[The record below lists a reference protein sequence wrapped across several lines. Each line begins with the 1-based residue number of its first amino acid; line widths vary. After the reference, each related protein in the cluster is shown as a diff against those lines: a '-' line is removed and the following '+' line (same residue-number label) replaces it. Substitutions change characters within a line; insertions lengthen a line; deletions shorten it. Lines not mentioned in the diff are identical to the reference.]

1 MIKIRTLAALNAAF
15 LFMANDVN
23 AAGTWTET
31 RNDAMGG
38 TGVAS
43 SRWTRWSSAVLIN
56 PALLTK
62 SQEGDNAA
70 LLIPAVGMQITDPDN
85 LQNNID
91 DISNS
96 AEDYLNYANI
106 PLQQII
112 RNPGIYRQMQND
124 AADLSRQLQNV
135 KGDQARAKAGGA
147 IAVSIPNETLP
158 FAFVVKAYGTAKVT
172 SDITQHDLDYL
183 NGIANG
189 TVIPNRNDLN
199 NLTSKGFGRAAIV
212 SDYGVAVAHKFD
224 LGDVPVS
231 VGVTPK
237 LQKTWLYNYSTSV
250 YQYKKDD
257 ISDSRYR
264 SSDTGFNIDA
274 GLAADFGD
282 SWTVG
287 LTGQNLV
294 SRDIDTKV
302 VDGFKDTY
310 QIRPLVTT
318 GVAWHSDLVVLT
330 TDVDLTETKNFKS
343 EDNSQFA
350 GVGAEISPLPWL
362 AVRAGY
368 RADMRSN
375 ESNVFTGGV
384 GFAPFDLVHID
395 LMGLYGEDQTWGAGL
410 QVGMTF

>member
-43 SRWTRWSSAVLIN
+43 SRWSSAVLIN

-135 KGDQARAKAGGA
+135 KGEQARAKAGGA

>member
-1 MIKIRTLAALNAAF
+1 MINTRTLVALNAAF
-15 LFMANDVN
+15 LFVANNAN
-23 AAGTWTET
+23 AAGTWTEA

-43 SRWTRWSSAVLIN
+43 ARWSSAVLIN

-62 SQEGDNAA
+62 SREDDTAA
-70 LLIPAVGMQITDPDN
+70 VLLPSLGAQITDPDN

-106 PLQQII
+106 PLQQFL
-112 RNPGIYRQMQND
+112 RNPSLYRQLQSD
-124 AADLSRQLQNV
+124 AADLAGQLRGV
-135 KGDQARAKAGGA
+135 KGDDARGKAGGA
-147 IAVSIPNETLP
+147 LAVSIPNEVLP
-158 FAFVVKAYGTAKVT
+158 FAFVAKVYGTAKVT

-183 NGIANG
+183 DGIANG
-189 TVIPNRNDLN
+189 AVIPTRNDLE

-212 SDYGVAVAHKFD
+212 SDYGVAIAHRFD
-224 LGDVPVS
+224 VGGVPVS

-237 LQKTWLYNYSTSV
+237 LQHTWLYNYSTSV

-257 ISDSRYR
+257 FSDNRYR
-264 SSDTGFNIDA
+264 NTDTGFNVDA
-274 GLAADFGD
+274 GLAADFGEA
-282 SWTVG
+282 WTVG
-287 LTGQNLV
+287 LSGQNLV

-318 GVAWHSDLVVLT
+318 GVAWHSDFLVLS

-350 GVGAEISPLPWL
+350 GVGAEITPLPWL
-362 AVRAGY
+362 AVRGGY
-368 RADMRSN
+368 RADMLSH

-384 GFAPFDLVHID
+384 GFAPLDLVHVD
-395 LMGLYGEDQTWGAGL
+395 LMGLYGEDETWGAGV

>member
-43 SRWTRWSSAVLIN
+43 SRWSSAVLIN

-224 LGDVPVS
+224 LGGVPVS

-264 SSDTGFNIDA
+264 NSDTGFNIDA

>member
-1 MIKIRTLAALNAAF
+1 MIKIKSLVAINAAF
-15 LFMANDVN
+15 LFIANN
-23 AAGTWTET
+23 ASAAGTWTES

-43 SRWTRWSSAVLIN
+43 SRWSSAVLIN
-56 PALLTK
+56 PALLTN

-70 LLIPAVGMQITDPDN
+70 LLIPSIGMQITDPEN
-85 LQNNID
+85 LQDNID

-96 AEDYLNYANI
+96 AEDYLNSANV

-112 RNPGIYRQMQND
+112 LNPGLYRQMQSN
-124 AADLSRQLQNV
+124 AADLSTQLKNV
-135 KGDQARAKAGGA
+135 RGDEARAKAGGA
-147 IAVSIPNETLP
+147 LAVSIPNEVLP
-158 FAFVVKAYGTAKVT
+158 FAFVAKAYGTGRVT

-183 NGIANG
+183 DGIANG
-189 TVIPNRNDLN
+189 TVIPNPNDLQY
-199 NLTSKGFGRAAIV
+199 LTSTGFGRVAVV

-224 LGDVPVS
+224 VGGVPVS

-237 LQKTWLYNYSTSV
+237 LQYTQLYNYITSV
-250 YQYKKDD
+250 YQFSKDD
-257 ISDSRYR
+257 LTDNRYR
-264 SSDTGFNIDA
+264 NSNTGFNIDA

-287 LTGQNLV
+287 LSGQNLV
-294 SRDIDTKV
+294 SHDIDTKV
-302 VDGFKDTY
+302 VNGFKDTY

-318 GVAWHSDLVVLT
+318 GVAWHSDFLVLT

-343 EDNSQFA
+343 EDNSQFV
-350 GVGAEISPLPWL
+350 GIGAEITPLPWL

-368 RADMRSN
+368 RADMLSN

-384 GFAPFDLVHID
+384 GFAPFDLVHVD
-395 LMGLYGEDQTWGAGL
+395 LMGLYGQDETWGAGV

>member
-1 MIKIRTLAALNAAF
+1 MIKIKSLVAINAAF
-15 LFMANDVN
+15 LFIANNAN
-23 AAGTWTET
+23 AAGTWTES

-43 SRWTRWSSAVLIN
+43 SRWSSAVLIN
-56 PALLTK
+56 PALLTS

-70 LLIPAVGMQITDPDN
+70 LLIPSIGMQITDPENLQDRIDN
-85 LQNNID
+85 L
-91 DISNS
+91 SHS
-96 AEDYLNYANI
+96 AEDYLNSANV

-112 RNPGIYRQMQND
+112 LNPGLYRQMQSD
-124 AADLSRQLQNV
+124 AADLSTQLKNV
-135 KGDQARAKAGGA
+135 RGDEARAKAGGA
-147 IAVSIPNETLP
+147 LAVSIPNEVLP
-158 FAFVVKAYGTAKVT
+158 FAFVAKAYGTGRVT

-183 NGIANG
+183 DGIANG
-189 TVIPNRNDLN
+189 TVIPNPNDLQY
-199 NLTSKGFGRAAIV
+199 LTSKGFGRVAVV

-224 LGDVPVS
+224 VGGVPVS

-237 LQKTWLYNYSTSV
+237 LQYTQLYNYSTSV
-250 YQYKKDD
+250 YQFSNDD
-257 ISDSRYR
+257 LTDNRYR
-264 SSDTGFNIDA
+264 NSNTGFNIDA

-287 LTGQNLV
+287 LSGQNLV
-294 SRDIDTKV
+294 SHDIDTKV
-302 VDGFKDTY
+302 VNGFKDTY

-318 GVAWHSDLVVLT
+318 GVAWHSDFLVLA

-343 EDNSQFA
+343 EDNSQFV
-350 GVGAEISPLPWL
+350 GIGAEITPLPWL

-384 GFAPFDLVHID
+384 GFAPLDVVHVD
-395 LMGLYGEDQTWGAGL
+395 LMGLYGQDETWGAGV

>member
-1 MIKIRTLAALNAAF
+1 MIKIKSLVAINAAF
-15 LFMANDVN
+15 LFIANN
-23 AAGTWTET
+23 ASAAGTWTES

-43 SRWTRWSSAVLIN
+43 SRWSSAVLIN
-56 PALLTK
+56 PALLTN
-62 SQEGDNAA
+62 SLEGDNAA
-70 LLIPAVGMQITDPDN
+70 LLIPSIGMQITDPEN
-85 LQNNID
+85 LQDNID

-96 AEDYLNYANI
+96 AEDYLNSANV

-112 RNPGIYRQMQND
+112 LNPGLYRQMQSN
-124 AADLSRQLQNV
+124 AADLSTQLKNV
-135 KGDQARAKAGGA
+135 RGDEARAKAGGA
-147 IAVSIPNETLP
+147 LAVSIPNEVLP
-158 FAFVVKAYGTAKVT
+158 FAFVAKAYGTGRVT

-183 NGIANG
+183 DGIANG
-189 TVIPNRNDLN
+189 TVIPNPNDLQY
-199 NLTSKGFGRAAIV
+199 LTSTGFGRVAVV

-224 LGDVPVS
+224 VGGVPVS

-237 LQKTWLYNYSTSV
+237 LQYTQLYNYSTSV
-250 YQYKKDD
+250 YQFSKDD
-257 ISDSRYR
+257 LTDNRYR
-264 SSDTGFNIDA
+264 NSNTGFNIDA

-287 LTGQNLV
+287 LSGQNLV
-294 SRDIDTKV
+294 SHDIDTKV
-302 VDGFKDTY
+302 VNGFKDTY

-318 GVAWHSDLVVLT
+318 GVAWHSDFLVLT

-343 EDNSQFA
+343 EDNSQFV
-350 GVGAEISPLPWL
+350 GIGAEITPLPWL

-368 RADMRSN
+368 RADMLSN

-384 GFAPFDLVHID
+384 GFAPFDMVHVD
-395 LMGLYGEDQTWGAGL
+395 LMGLYGQDETWGAGV

>member
-1 MIKIRTLAALNAAF
+1 MIKTRTLAALNAAF
-15 LFMANDVN
+15 LFMANNAN

-43 SRWTRWSSAVLIN
+43 SRWSSAALIN

-62 SQEGDNAA
+62 SHEGDNVG
-70 LLIPAVGMQITDPDN
+70 LLIPSAGMQITDPHN
-85 LQNNID
+85 LQDNID

-96 AEDYLNYANI
+96 AEDYLNYTFI
-106 PLQQII
+106 PIQQII
-112 RNPGIYRQMQND
+112 RNPGIYRQMQSD
-124 AADLSRQLQNV
+124 AADLSSQLKDV
-135 KGDQARAKAGGA
+135 RGDEARAKAGGA

-158 FAFVVKAYGTAKVT
+158 FAFVAKVYGTAKVS
-172 SDITQHDLDYL
+172 SDITQHDLDFL
-183 NGIANG
+183 DGIANG
-189 TVIPNRNDLN
+189 TVIPNRDDLN
-199 NLTSKGFGRAAIV
+199 NLTSKGFGRVGIV

-224 LGDVPVS
+224 IGGVPVS

-237 LQKTWLYNYSTSV
+237 LQQTWLYNYSTSV
-250 YQYKKDD
+250 YQYKKND
-257 ISDSRYR
+257 ISNNRYR
-264 SSDTGFNIDA
+264 NSDTGFNIDA

-343 EDNSQFA
+343 EANSQFA
-350 GVGAEISPLPWL
+350 GVGAEITPLPWL

-368 RADMRSN
+368 RADMRSH

-395 LMGLYGEDQTWGAGL
+395 LMGLYGEDQTWGAGAQL
-410 QVGMTF
+410 SMTF

>member
-1 MIKIRTLAALNAAF
+1 MIKIKSLVAINAAF
-15 LFMANDVN
+15 LFIANNAN
-23 AAGTWTET
+23 AAGTWTES

-43 SRWTRWSSAVLIN
+43 SRWSSAVLIN
-56 PALLTK
+56 PALLT
-62 SQEGDNAA
+62 SSREGDNAA
-70 LLIPAVGMQITDPDN
+70 LLIPSIGMQITDPENLQDRIDN
-85 LQNNID
+85 L
-91 DISNS
+91 SHS
-96 AEDYLNYANI
+96 AEDYLNSANV

-112 RNPGIYRQMQND
+112 LNPGLYRQMQSD
-124 AADLSRQLQNV
+124 AADLSTQLKNV
-135 KGDQARAKAGGA
+135 RGDEARAKAGGA
-147 IAVSIPNETLP
+147 LAVSIPNEVLP
-158 FAFVVKAYGTAKVT
+158 FAFVAKAYGTGRVT

-183 NGIANG
+183 DGIANG
-189 TVIPNRNDLN
+189 TVIPNPNDLQY
-199 NLTSKGFGRAAIV
+199 LTSKGFGRVAVV

-224 LGDVPVS
+224 VGGVPVS

-237 LQKTWLYNYSTSV
+237 LQYTQLYNYSTSV
-250 YQYKKDD
+250 YQFSNDD
-257 ISDSRYR
+257 LTDNRYR
-264 SSDTGFNIDA
+264 NSNTGFNIDA

-287 LTGQNLV
+287 LSGQNLV
-294 SRDIDTKV
+294 SHDIDTKV
-302 VDGFKDTY
+302 VNGFKDTY

-318 GVAWHSDLVVLT
+318 GVAWHSDFLVLA

-343 EDNSQFA
+343 EDNSQFV
-350 GVGAEISPLPWL
+350 GIGAEITPLPWL

-384 GFAPFDLVHID
+384 GFAPLDVVHVD
-395 LMGLYGEDQTWGAGL
+395 LMGLYGQDETWGAGV

>member
-1 MIKIRTLAALNAAF
+1 MIKTRVLVAANVAF
-15 LFMANDVN
+15 FFVANTAN
-23 AAGTWTET
+23 AAGTWTES

-43 SRWTRWSSAVLIN
+43 SRWSSAVLIN
-56 PALLTK
+56 PALLTRN
-62 SQEGDNAA
+62 QEGDNVG
-70 LLIPAVGMQITDPDN
+70 LIIPSVGVQMTDPHN
-85 LQNNID
+85 LQVNID
-91 DISNS
+91 DISNTV
-96 AEDYLNYANI
+96 EDYLDFSEI
-106 PLQQII
+106 PLPQLI
-112 RNPGIYRQMQND
+112 RNPSLYRELQSS
-124 AADLSRQLQNV
+124 AADLAGQLRDV
-135 KGDQARAKAGGA
+135 RGEEARAKAGGSL
-147 IAVSIPNETLP
+147 AVSIPNAVLP
-158 FAFVVKAYGTAKVT
+158 FAFVAKVYGTARVT

-183 NGIANG
+183 DGIANG
-189 TVIPNRNDLN
+189 TVIPNPDDLQN
-199 NLTSKGFGRAAIV
+199 FTSKGFGRAAVV

-224 LGDVPVS
+224 VGGVPVS

-237 LQKTWLYNYSTSV
+237 LQYTWLYNYSTSV

-257 ISDSRYR
+257 FTDSRYR
-264 SSDTGFNIDA
+264 NSDTGFNIDA

-282 SWTVG
+282 SWTIG
-287 LTGQNLV
+287 LSGQNLV

-302 VDGFKDTY
+302 IDGFKDTW

-318 GVAWHSDLVVLT
+318 GVAWHSDLLVLT

-350 GVGAEISPLPWL
+350 GIGAEITPLPWL

-368 RADMRSN
+368 RADMRST

-384 GFAPFDLVHID
+384 GFAPLDLVHVD
-395 LMGLYGEDQTWGAGL
+395 LMGLYGQDETWGAGA

>member
-1 MIKIRTLAALNAAF
+1 MIKNKSLVAINAAF
-15 LFMANDVN
+15 LFIANNAN
-23 AAGTWTET
+23 AAGTWTEA

-43 SRWTRWSSAVLIN
+43 SRWSSAVLIN
-56 PALLTK
+56 PALLTR

-70 LLIPAVGMQITDPDN
+70 LLIPSVGMQITDPDN
-85 LQNNID
+85 LQDNID

-112 RNPGIYRQMQND
+112 RDPRLYRQIRHD
-124 AADLSRQLQNV
+124 AAALSAQLKNV
-135 KGDQARAKAGGA
+135 RGDEARAKAGGA

-158 FAFVVKAYGTAKVT
+158 FAFVAKVYGTAKVT
-172 SDITQHDLDYL
+172 SDITRHDLDYL
-183 NGIANG
+183 DGIANG
-189 TVIPNRNDLN
+189 TVIPKPSDVQQ
-199 NLTSKGFGRAAIV
+199 LTSKGFGRAAIV
-212 SDYGVAVAHKFD
+212 SDYGVAIAHKFD
-224 LGDVPVS
+224 VGGVPVS

-237 LQKTWLYNYSTSV
+237 LQQTWLYNYSTSV

-257 ISDSRYR
+257 FRDSRNR
-264 SSDTGFNIDA
+264 NSNTGFNIDA

-294 SRDIDTKV
+294 SRDIDTKEV
-302 VDGFKDTY
+302 GGFKDTY

-318 GVAWHSDLVVLT
+318 GVAWHSDLLVLT

-350 GVGAEISPLPWL
+350 GIGAEITPLPWL

-368 RADMRSN
+368 RADMRSR

-384 GFAPFDLVHID
+384 GFAPLDLVHVD
-395 LMGLYGEDQTWGAGL
+395 LMGLYGEDETWGAGV

>member
-1 MIKIRTLAALNAAF
+1 MIKFKSLVAINAAF
-15 LFMANDVN
+15 LFIANNAN
-23 AAGTWTET
+23 AAGSWTES

-43 SRWTRWSSAVLIN
+43 SRWSSAVLIN
-56 PALLTK
+56 PALLTN

-70 LLIPAVGMQITDPDN
+70 LLIPSIGMQITDPEN
-85 LQNNID
+85 LQDSID

-96 AEDYLNYANI
+96 AEDYLNSANV

-112 RNPGIYRQMQND
+112 LNPGLYRQMQSD
-124 AADLSRQLQNV
+124 AADLSTQLKNV
-135 KGDQARAKAGGA
+135 RGDKARAKAGGA
-147 IAVSIPNETLP
+147 LAVSIPNEVLP
-158 FAFVVKAYGTAKVT
+158 FAFVAKAYGTARVT

-183 NGIANG
+183 DGIANG
-189 TVIPNRNDLN
+189 TVIPNPNDLQY
-199 NLTSKGFGRAAIV
+199 LTSKGFGRVAVV

-224 LGDVPVS
+224 VGGVPVS

-237 LQKTWLYNYSTSV
+237 LQYTQLYNYSTSV
-250 YQYKKDD
+250 YQFSKDD
-257 ISDSRYR
+257 LTDNRYR
-264 SSDTGFNIDA
+264 NSNTGFNIDA

-287 LTGQNLV
+287 LSGQNLV

-302 VDGFKDTY
+302 VNGFKDTY
-310 QIRPLVTT
+310 QIHPLVTT
-318 GVAWHSDLVVLT
+318 GVAWHSDFLVLT

-343 EDNSQFA
+343 EDTSQFA
-350 GVGAEISPLPWL
+350 GIGAEITPLPWL

-384 GFAPFDLVHID
+384 GFAPLDLVHVD
-395 LMGLYGEDQTWGAGL
+395 LMGLYGEDETWGAGV
-410 QVGMTF
+410 QVGLTF

>member
-1 MIKIRTLAALNAAF
+1 MIKIKSLVAINAAF
-15 LFMANDVN
+15 LFIANN
-23 AAGTWTET
+23 ASAAGTWTES

-43 SRWTRWSSAVLIN
+43 SRWSSAVLIN
-56 PALLTK
+56 PALLTN

-70 LLIPAVGMQITDPDN
+70 LLVPSIGMQITDPEN
-85 LQNNID
+85 LQDNID

-96 AEDYLNYANI
+96 AEDYLNSANV

-112 RNPGIYRQMQND
+112 LNPGLYRQMQSN
-124 AADLSRQLQNV
+124 AADLSTQLKNV
-135 KGDQARAKAGGA
+135 RGDEARAKAGGA
-147 IAVSIPNETLP
+147 LAVSIPNEVLP
-158 FAFVVKAYGTAKVT
+158 FAFVAKAYGTGRVT

-183 NGIANG
+183 DGIANG
-189 TVIPNRNDLN
+189 TVIPNPNDLQY
-199 NLTSKGFGRAAIV
+199 LTSTGFGRVAVV

-224 LGDVPVS
+224 VGGVPVS

-237 LQKTWLYNYSTSV
+237 LQYTQLYNYSTSV
-250 YQYKKDD
+250 YQFSKDD
-257 ISDSRYR
+257 LTDNRYR
-264 SSDTGFNIDA
+264 NSNTGFNIDA

-287 LTGQNLV
+287 LSGQNLV
-294 SRDIDTKV
+294 SHDIDTKV
-302 VDGFKDTY
+302 VNGFKDTY
-310 QIRPLVTT
+310 QIRPLVTM
-318 GVAWHSDLVVLT
+318 GVAWHSDFLVLT

-343 EDNSQFA
+343 EDNSQFV
-350 GVGAEISPLPWL
+350 GIGAEITPLPWL

-368 RADMRSN
+368 RADMLSN

-384 GFAPFDLVHID
+384 GFAPFDMVHVD
-395 LMGLYGEDQTWGAGL
+395 LMGLYGQDETWGAGV